1 MHEHVGRPSNA
12 KLPNIIEVISGISLI
27 RFYCLFFLHNLLEF
41 SGNKYF
47 VRCSLVMGKI
57 VAICISKKK
66 GDQKRDV
73 KQCRLIENYGLEG
86 DAHAG
91 SWHRQISMLSIE
103 GRLVMENKGVK
114 LDAGDFGENVLTK
127 GVEFANV
134 LVGNKIRL
142 GKDALVRVTQIGKE
156 CHDRC
161 NIYYQVGD
169 CIMPREGIFA
179 EVLKGGEIKIDDEIE
194 FLNDKG
200 SSSNN

>member
-1 MHEHVGRPSNA
+1 
-12 KLPNIIEVISGISLI
+12 
-27 RFYCLFFLHNLLEF
+27 
-41 SGNKYF
+41 
-47 VRCSLVMGKI
+47 MGKI
-57 VAICISKKK
+57 VAICISKQKGVQKK
-66 GDQKRDV
+66 DV

-91 SWHRQISMLSIE
+91 SWHRQISLLSIE
-103 GRLVMENKGVK
+103 GRLVMENKEVK
-114 LDAGDFGENVLTK
+114 LDAGDFGENVLTE
-127 GVEFANV
+127 GVDFANV
-134 LVGNKIRL
+134 IVGNKIRL
-142 GKDALVRVTQIGKE
+142 GEDALVRVTQIGKE

-179 EVLKGGEIKIDDEIE
+179 EVLKGGEIKVDDDIE

>member
-1 MHEHVGRPSNA
+1 
-12 KLPNIIEVISGISLI
+12 
-27 RFYCLFFLHNLLEF
+27 
-41 SGNKYF
+41 
-47 VRCSLVMGKI
+47 MGKI

-66 GDQKRDV
+66 GVQKRDV
-73 KQCRLIENYGLEG
+73 KQCRLIESYGLEG

-91 SWHRQISMLSIE
+91 SLHRQISLLSIE

-114 LDAGDFGENVLTK
+114 LDAGDFGENVLTE
-127 GVEFANV
+127 GVEFANIM
-134 LVGNKIRL
+134 VGNKIRL

-179 EVLKGGEIKIDDEIE
+179 EVLKGGEIKVDDDIE

-200 SSSNN
+200 GSSNN

>member
-1 MHEHVGRPSNA
+1 
-12 KLPNIIEVISGISLI
+12 
-27 RFYCLFFLHNLLEF
+27 
-41 SGNKYF
+41 
-47 VRCSLVMGKI
+47 MGKI

-91 SWHRQISMLSIE
+91 SWHRQISLLSIE

-114 LDAGDFGENVLTK
+114 LDAGDFGENVLTE
-127 GVEFANV
+127 GVEFANIM
-134 LVGNKIRL
+134 VGNKIRL

-179 EVLKGGEIKIDDEIE
+179 EVLKGGEIKVDDDIE
-194 FLNDKG
+194 F
-200 SSSNN
+200 

>member
-1 MHEHVGRPSNA
+1 MGR
-12 KLPNIIEVISGISLI
+12 
-27 RFYCLFFLHNLLEF
+27 
-41 SGNKYF
+41 
-47 VRCSLVMGKI
+47 I

-66 GDQKRDV
+66 GVQKKDV
-73 KQCRLIENYGLEG
+73 KQCRLIENHGLEG

-91 SWHRQISMLSIE
+91 SWHRQISLLSIE

-114 LDAGDFGENVLTK
+114 LDAGDFGENVLTE
-127 GVEFANV
+127 GVDFANIM
-134 LVGNKIRL
+134 VGNKIRL
-142 GKDALVRVTQIGKE
+142 GKDALVRITQIGKE

-179 EVLKGGEIKIDDEIE
+179 EVLKGGEIKVDDDIE

>member
-1 MHEHVGRPSNA
+1 
-12 KLPNIIEVISGISLI
+12 
-27 RFYCLFFLHNLLEF
+27 
-41 SGNKYF
+41 
-47 VRCSLVMGKI
+47 MGKI

-66 GDQKRDV
+66 GVQKKDV

-91 SWHRQISMLSIE
+91 SWHRQISLLSIE
-103 GRLVMENKGVK
+103 GRLVMENKGIK

-127 GVEFANV
+127 GVDFANII
-134 LVGNKIRL
+134 VGNELRL
-142 GKDALVRVTQIGKE
+142 GRDALVRVTQIGKE

-179 EVLKGGEIKIDDEIE
+179 EVLRGGEIKIDDDIE

>member
-1 MHEHVGRPSNA
+1 
-12 KLPNIIEVISGISLI
+12 
-27 RFYCLFFLHNLLEF
+27 
-41 SGNKYF
+41 
-47 VRCSLVMGKI
+47 MGKI

-66 GDQKRDV
+66 GVQKKDV

-91 SWHRQISMLSIE
+91 SWHRQISLLSIE

-114 LDAGDFGENVLTK
+114 LNAGDFGENVLTE
-127 GVEFANV
+127 GVDFADII
-134 LVGNKIRL
+134 VGNELRL

-161 NIYYQVGD
+161 HIYYQVGD

-179 EVLKGGEIKIDDEIE
+179 EVLRGGEIKIDDNIE

-200 SSSNN
+200 SGSNN

>member
-1 MHEHVGRPSNA
+1 
-12 KLPNIIEVISGISLI
+12 
-27 RFYCLFFLHNLLEF
+27 
-41 SGNKYF
+41 
-47 VRCSLVMGKI
+47 MGKI

-66 GDQKRDV
+66 GVQKKNV

-91 SWHRQISMLSIE
+91 SWHRQVSLLSIE

-127 GVEFANV
+127 GVEFANIM
-134 LVGNKIRL
+134 VGNKIRL

-179 EVLKGGEIKIDDEIE
+179 EVLKGGEIKVDDDIE
-194 FLNDKG
+194 F
-200 SSSNN
+200 

>member
-1 MHEHVGRPSNA
+1 
-12 KLPNIIEVISGISLI
+12 
-27 RFYCLFFLHNLLEF
+27 
-41 SGNKYF
+41 
-47 VRCSLVMGKI
+47 MGKI

-114 LDAGDFGENVLTK
+114 LDAGDFGENVLTE
-127 GVEFANV
+127 GVEFANIM
-134 LVGNKIRL
+134 VGYKIRL

-179 EVLKGGEIKIDDEIE
+179 EVLKGGEIKVDDDIE
-194 FLNDKG
+194 F
-200 SSSNN
+200 

>member
-1 MHEHVGRPSNA
+1 
-12 KLPNIIEVISGISLI
+12 
-27 RFYCLFFLHNLLEF
+27 
-41 SGNKYF
+41 
-47 VRCSLVMGKI
+47 MGKI

-66 GDQKRDV
+66 GVQKKDV

-91 SWHRQISMLSIE
+91 SWHRQISLLSIE
-103 GRLVMENKGVK
+103 GRLVMENKGIK

-127 GVEFANV
+127 GVDFANII
-134 LVGNKIRL
+134 VGNELRL
-142 GKDALVRVTQIGKE
+142 GRDALVRVTQIGKE

-179 EVLKGGEIKIDDEIE
+179 EVLKGGEIKVDDDIE
-194 FLNDKG
+194 F
-200 SSSNN
+200 

>member
-1 MHEHVGRPSNA
+1 
-12 KLPNIIEVISGISLI
+12 
-27 RFYCLFFLHNLLEF
+27 
-41 SGNKYF
+41 
-47 VRCSLVMGKI
+47 MGKI

-91 SWHRQISMLSIE
+91 SWHRQISLLSIE

-114 LDAGDFGENVLTK
+114 LDAGDFGENVLTE
-127 GVEFANV
+127 GVDFANIM
-134 LVGNKIRL
+134 VGNKIRL

-179 EVLKGGEIKIDDEIE
+179 EVLKGGEIKVDDDIE
-194 FLNDKG
+194 F
-200 SSSNN
+200 

>member
-1 MHEHVGRPSNA
+1 
-12 KLPNIIEVISGISLI
+12 
-27 RFYCLFFLHNLLEF
+27 
-41 SGNKYF
+41 
-47 VRCSLVMGKI
+47 MGKI

-114 LDAGDFGENVLTK
+114 LDAGDFGENVLTE
-127 GVEFANV
+127 GVEFANIM
-134 LVGNKIRL
+134 VGNKIRL

-179 EVLKGGEIKIDDEIE
+179 EVLKGGEIKVDDDIE
-194 FLNDKG
+194 F
-200 SSSNN
+200 

>member
-1 MHEHVGRPSNA
+1 
-12 KLPNIIEVISGISLI
+12 
-27 RFYCLFFLHNLLEF
+27 
-41 SGNKYF
+41 
-47 VRCSLVMGKI
+47 MGKI

-91 SWHRQISMLSIE
+91 SWHRQISLLSIE

-114 LDAGDFGENVLTK
+114 LDAGDFGENVLTE
-127 GVEFANV
+127 GVEFANIM
-134 LVGNKIRL
+134 VGNKIRL

-179 EVLKGGEIKIDDEIE
+179 EVLKGGEIKVDDDIE